1 MKRILILA
9 AAAALALHAGA
20 ALAQTAP
27 KAKAKAKVPG
37 TSKCIKAGGTGT
49 GVTLDFAKFMSGA
62 AAKNSAKAWGGDAVK
77 FGPVVHKCDSG
88 FPFACSATV
97 KACK

>member
-9 AAAALALHAGA
+9 AAAALALSAGA

-27 KAKAKAKVPG
+27 KAKAKVPG

-77 FGPVVHKCDSG
+77 LGPVVHKCDSG

>member
-1 MKRILILA
+1 MIRPSITLV
-9 AAAALALHAGA
+9 ALASALTGITTASA
-20 ALAQTAP
+20 AP
-27 KAKAKAKVPG
+27 
-37 TSKCIKAGGTGT
+37 KCIKAGGTGT

-77 FGPVVHKCDSG
+77 LGPVVHACDSG
-88 FPFACSATV
+88 FPFSCKATV

>member
-1 MKRILILA
+1 MKTVLTST
-9 AAAALALHAGA
+9 LALGLTLALTTGA
-20 ALAQTAP
+20 SAAP
-27 KAKAKAKVPG
+27 
-37 TSKCIKAGGTGT
+37 KCIKAGGTGT

-77 FGPVVHKCDSG
+77 LGPLLHACDAG
-88 FPFACSATV
+88 FPFSCKASV